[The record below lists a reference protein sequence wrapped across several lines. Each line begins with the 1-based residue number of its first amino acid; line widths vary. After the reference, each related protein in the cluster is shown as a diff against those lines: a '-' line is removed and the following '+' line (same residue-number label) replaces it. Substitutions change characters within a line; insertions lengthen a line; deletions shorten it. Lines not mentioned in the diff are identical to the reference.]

1 MNLTKYEIQIQNEEL
16 TDAVYAVPWYLMP
29 PKHAMLVTHALNRL
43 QNGGIIRMGPFA
55 PLNYETASN
64 VCMNHNHNA

>member
-1 MNLTKYEIQIQNEEL
+1 MYEM
-16 TDAVYAVPWYLMP
+16 PWYLMP
-29 PKHAMLVTHALNRL
+29 CRYALMAKEAINDL

-64 VCMNHNHNA
+64 VCINNIESKIQ